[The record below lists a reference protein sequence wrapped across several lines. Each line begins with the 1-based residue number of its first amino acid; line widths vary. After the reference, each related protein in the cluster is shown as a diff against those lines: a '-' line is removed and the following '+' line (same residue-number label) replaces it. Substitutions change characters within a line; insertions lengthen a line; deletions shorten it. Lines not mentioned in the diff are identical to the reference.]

1 MSNEIDPKRQKIE
14 KQRQFII
21 QFLYWGIIAI
31 CILLILKY
39 AGPILVPFL
48 IAFLIAFAL
57 HKPIDYVHEKTH
69 LKRPLISIVFVLITY
84 CIIGTLI
91 GILGAKV
98 FSSIKDI
105 LFDLP
110 IFFRDTMIPF
120 VQEVFDWLER
130 LFSTFDPS
138 VISILNESASSII
151 DMVGNLTAS
160 ISKIALSIVSDI
172 AAGVP
177 GVFMKTIITL
187 IVTVFMTIDFHPV
200 TEFVLRQIPEKQR
213 KTLSEGKGYIVE
225 TLIKCLKS
233 YTLIIFMTFLE
244 LFIGFKLLSI
254 PNAAMIAVAIA
265 IIDILPVL
273 GTGGILIPWAIIAAV
288 LGNIPL
294 AIGIIVLYLV
304 ITIIRNI
311 VEPKLVGQQVG
322 LHPVVTLASMLL
334 GLNFCGI
341 IGLFG
346 FPIALSLI
354 MNLNNRGIIHIFK

>member
-1 MSNEIDPKRQKIE
+1 MKNQKIE

-21 QFLYWGIIAI
+21 QFLYWAIIAI
-31 CILLILKY
+31 CVLLLLKY
-39 AGPILVPFL
+39 AGPILIPFF
-48 IAFLIAFAL
+48 IAFLVAFAL

-69 LKRPLISIVFVLITY
+69 LKRPLISIVFVFITY
-84 CIIGTLI
+84 CIIGLLL
-91 GILGAKV
+91 GIVGGQI
-98 FSSIKDI
+98 FSALKEI

-110 IFFRDTMIPF
+110 IFFKNTMIPF
-120 VQEVFDWLER
+120 LQEVFDWLER
-130 LFSTFDPS
+130 MFRTFDPS
-138 VISILNESASSII
+138 VISLLNESASSII

-200 TEFVLRQIPEKQR
+200 SEFVLRQIPEKQR
-213 KTLSEGKGYIVE
+213 KTLSEGKVYVTD
-225 TLIKCLKS
+225 TLVKCLKS
-233 YTLIIFMTFLE
+233 YTIIIFMTFLE
-244 LFIGFKLLSI
+244 LFIGFTLLRI
-254 PNAAMIAVAIA
+254 PNAAMLAVIIA

-273 GTGGILIPWAIIAAV
+273 GTGSVLIPWAIISAV

-294 AIGIIVLYLV
+294 AVGIVVLYLV

>member
-1 MSNEIDPKRQKIE
+1 MSNELNTKQQRVE

-31 CILLILKY
+31 CILFVLKY

-48 IAFLIAFAL
+48 IAFCIAFAL
-57 HKPIDYVHEKTH
+57 HKPIDYVHQKTH
-69 LKRPLISIVFVLITY
+69 LKRPIISIVFVLLTY
-84 CIIGTLI
+84 CVIGALL

-98 FSSIKDI
+98 FSSIKD
-105 LFDLP
+105 LLLDLP
-110 IFFRDTMIPF
+110 IFFRDTIIPF
-120 VQEVFDWLER
+120 LQEIFDWIER
-130 LFSTFDPS
+130 LSRTFDPS
-138 VISILNESASSII
+138 ILSLVNESASSII

-160 ISKIALSIVSDI
+160 ISKMALSIVSDI

-177 GVFMKTIITL
+177 SVFMKTIITL

-200 TEFVLRQIPEKQR
+200 TQFVLRQIPEHQR
-213 KTLSEGKGYIVE
+213 KTLMEGKGYIAE
-225 TLIKCLKS
+225 TLFKCLKS

-244 LFIGFKLLSI
+244 LFVGFKLLGI
-254 PNAAMIAVAIA
+254 PNATIIAVGIA

-273 GTGGILIPWAIIAAV
+273 GTGSVLIPWAIISAV

-294 AIGIIVLYLV
+294 AIGIAVLYLV
-304 ITIIRNI
+304 ITVIRNI

-341 IGLFG
+341 LGLFG
-346 FPIALSLI
+346 FPIILSLI
-354 MNLNNRGIIHIFK
+354 MNMNKRGIIHIFK